1 VLADLDDEFAKD
13 VGKEFNTLDELK
25 NAIRDRIQKKKNDSS
40 DGELIDRLMQQL
52 LKKHDFEVP
61 KRLVKFEV
69 EEMIKQTE
77 QQFEKSGLTLEA
89 AGISRQM
96 LAENN
101 EPAALQRVRGD
112 FILKKIAEIEDI
124 KVNDEDMDRGFKR
137 IGDQYNM
144 PVAKVKE
151 FFQHRDDLL
160 PFVNEML
167 NEKVLHFLRDQAKI
181 VEPTAAPVEIVKEE
195 D

>member
-1 VLADLDDEFAKD
+1 
-13 VGKEFNTLDELK
+13 
-25 NAIRDRIQKKKNDSS
+25 
-40 DGELIDRLMQQL
+40 MQQL

-61 KRLVKFEV
+61 KRLVNFEV

-77 QQFEKSGLTLEA
+77 QRFEKSGMTLEA
-89 AGISRQM
+89 AGLSRQM

-124 KVNDEDMDRGFKR
+124 KVNQEDMDRGFKR

-160 PFVNEML
+160 PFMNEML
-167 NEKVLHFLRDQAKI
+167 NEKVLHFLRDQARI
-181 VEPTAAPVEIVKEE
+181 VEPSAAGNANEE
-195 D
+195 EGSAQA